1 MRSLIPWRLAS
12 RGVLAI
18 LLLVAAGPV
27 AGSERIPVAPEVV
40 PSAAPTPASDL
51 RMALGRLLGEHAYL
65 LMSAMRADADAAP
78 DAPALTNGLDANSQA
93 LKDAFASVYGE
104 AAGAAFEPIWQR
116 HIDASTAYAKA
127 ARAGDATGTRAALDE
142 LSAFSKQFGEFLTGA
157 NPKISPD
164 AEVHAMQLH
173 LDQLTSFL
181 ENDYQQAFATQRAA
195 YSHMFDFGD
204 EIARAIVAQFPD
216 RFPDGAVA
224 FSPRTTLRLTLGR
237 LLGEHLVLAAAAMRS
252 GLVQG
257 ADSSAAV
264 GSIGQNSAD
273 LAEAIGRIF
282 GADARDAFADVW
294 ARHIETYLQY
304 IDAVRAG
311 DAAGRQSA
319 LESLHGYH
327 VTLAKFLHDAIPD
340 LSQADV
346 EALISHHVTALI
358 NQVDAAA
365 AGDEERAVTVTRE
378 AYGQMFVV
386 GDALGNGIADEFP
399 DRFSDV
405 EQIPATNTEP
415 EQDIVGSCSIH
426 SSSAEAD

>member
-1 MRSLIPWRLAS
+1 MTSLIPWRLAS
-12 RGVLAI
+12 RTILAV

-27 AGSERIPVAPEVV
+27 AGSEGVAVGRGAFA
-40 PSAAPTPASDL
+40 SAAPTPASDL

-65 LMSAMRADADAAP
+65 LMSAMRADADGAP
-78 DAPALTNGLDANSQA
+78 DASALTTGLDANSQA
-93 LKDAFASVYGE
+93 LKDAIASVYGDQ
-104 AAGAAFEPIWQR
+104 AGAAFEPIWQR

-127 ARAGDATGTRAALDE
+127 AKANDATGTRAALDE
-142 LSAFSKQFGEFLTGA
+142 LSAFSKQFAEFLTGA

-164 AEVHAMQLH
+164 SEVHAMQLH
-173 LDQLTSFL
+173 IDQLTSFL
-181 ENDYQQAFATQRAA
+181 ANDYEQAFATERAA

-216 RFPDGAVA
+216 RFPDGDVA

-282 GADARDAFADVW
+282 GADARDAFSDVW
-294 ARHIETYLQY
+294 SRHIETYLQY
-304 IDAVRAG
+304 IDAVRSG
-311 DAAGRQSA
+311 DAAARQTA
-319 LESLHGYH
+319 LESLHRYH
-327 VTLAKFLHDAIPD
+327 VTLAEFLHRAIPNV
-340 LSQADV
+340 SQADI

-365 AGDEERAVTVTRE
+365 AGDQERAVTVTRE

-386 GDALGNGIADEFP
+386 GDALGNGIAQEFP
-399 DRFSDV
+399 DRFGDV
-405 EQIPATNTEP
+405 ARIPATNTEP
-415 EQDIVGSCSIH
+415 ENDVAGSCSIH
-426 SSSAEAD
+426 SSSLEAD